1 VATIRATTADL
12 LLVLWGRLPA
22 DDQAVTWDVD
32 SAKGRAALGGSL
44 VP

>member
-1 VATIRATTADL
+1 MATIRATAADL
-12 LLVLWGRLPA
+12 LFVLWGRLPA
-22 DDQAVTWDVD
+22 DDQAVTLDVD